1 MGRHRI
7 VWSLCQLD
15 GMWKIDFKEMRD
27 LLCFEINDKYFVI
40 IFPLSKLNCFFGVL
54 YFFISLVK
62 ENIAGLTIKI
72 VYNVQMYA
80 LMEMPIHNY

>member
-1 MGRHRI
+1 M
-7 VWSLCQLD
+7 
-15 GMWKIDFKEMRD
+15 
-27 LLCFEINDKYFVI
+27 INKNVVI

-54 YFFISLVK
+54 YIFFISLVK

-72 VYNVQMYA
+72 VYNVKMYA